1 VLAAA
6 DSSGER
12 WLLGIAGPPGAGK
25 TKLAHA
31 LVNRIAEQR
40 GKAFAVVA
48 PMDGFH
54 LPNRVLEARGLREVK
69 GGPETFDVD
78 GFVLLLRRA
87 RNEAGTTVLWPE
99 FDRKLDEPTRDAI
112 AISPLARLVIAEGN
126 YLLLDRPRWREVRA
140 LLDEAWYLDAPR
152 ELLRKRLLER
162 RLVEGRSEK
171 DALRHVDG
179 SDLPNADLVEQGRA
193 LADRVVRL

>member
-69 GGPETFDVD
+69 GAPETFDAD
-78 GFVLLLRRA
+78 EFVLLLRRA
-87 RNEAGTTVLWPE
+87 RNETGATVLWPE
-99 FDRKLDEPTRDAI
+99 FDRLRDEPTRDAI
-112 AISPLARLVIAEGN
+112 AITPLAKLVIAEGN
-126 YLLLDRPRWREVRA
+126 YLLLERPRWREVRA
-140 LLDEAWYLDAPR
+140 LLDDAWYLDAPR

-162 RLVEGRSEK
+162 RLVEGRSEE